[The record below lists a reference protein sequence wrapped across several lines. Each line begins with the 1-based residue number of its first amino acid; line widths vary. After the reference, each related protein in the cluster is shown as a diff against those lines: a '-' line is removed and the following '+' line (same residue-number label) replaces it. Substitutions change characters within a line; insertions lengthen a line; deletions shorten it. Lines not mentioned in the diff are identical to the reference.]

1 MFLAWTTLLSFIFLC
16 CCNVFFEFYTL
27 SKLLNKRS
35 TLLIFWGT
43 LGVINNLLSSYYN
56 SLIFVITELSLL
68 YLVFKQKKRDY
79 QTMGVIMVIS
89 LLSYIPTAVLT
100 IFTTFVE
107 KKHLFDYEIQ
117 VILPAILVVTTAY
130 IIFYKFLMKHDIK
143 KFFYPPDGLVNLFLV
158 TYTYG
163 VIISFDY
170 IHFVSYKSAVFI
182 IPIVYLIQ
190 LLFAFFI
197 SMVSHRIR
205 KASVDKKTTETL
217 LFYTKQL
224 EESQRSLRQFKH
236 DYQNILISMEAELK
250 DNDNFKELLAYSAS
264 HLEKSKAWRFNDLD
278 NVSDPEIKSIVI
290 SKLDNCFT
298 NSLPVSFECRQPLR
312 EIQGINKFDLIRLLG
327 IAFDNAIEASE
338 NFTAPEIKV
347 LLLNTDVGFEFEIRN
362 KVAGTFDTTKLQ
374 QAGVTTK
381 EGHAGLGL
389 ASAQAIISNYNNVFL
404 AHAIK
409 DNWFTFTLSVNK
421 EG

>member
-1 MFLAWTTLLSFIFLC
+1 MLDIFIA
-16 CCNVFFEFYTL
+16 V
-27 SKLLNKRS
+27 
-35 TLLIFWGT
+35 
-43 LGVINNLLSSYYN
+43 GV
-56 SLIFVITELSLL
+56 
-68 YLVFKQKKRDY
+68 
-79 QTMGVIMVIS
+79 
-89 LLSYIPTAVLT
+89 
-100 IFTTFVE
+100 
-107 KKHLFDYEIQ
+107 
-117 VILPAILVVTTAY
+117 
-130 IIFYKFLMKHDIK
+130 
-143 KFFYPPDGLVNLFLV
+143 LVNLFFDFYASGKLTNINLWSKRTKVLLIFLVNLVILSVTNSQLIAITIELFSLYYLLKSKNIKFDYAVLGSILSTMTVSYVGSFIFDSFDLKLV
-158 TYTYG
+158 TQYKSYALLFLPLEIILYFIGYKLLKKINPYRWLNGSDGFIIFVLICYTYI
-163 VIISFDY
+163 VIITLDNITY
-170 IHFVSYKSAVFI
+170 LVSQWVSIIVPILFI
-182 IPIVYLIQ
+182 IQ
-190 LLFAFFI
+190 LVFAGLVLGI
-197 SMVSHRIR
+197 SRQIR

-217 LFYTKQL
+217 LFYTKKL
-224 EESQRSLRQFKH
+224 EDSQRSRRQFKH

-312 EIQGINKFDLIRLLG
+312 KIQGINKFDLIRLLG

-347 LLLNTDVGFEFEIRN
+347 LLLNTDIGFEFEIRN

-421 EG
+421 EE

>member
-1 MFLAWTTLLSFIFLC
+1 ML
-16 CCNVFFEFYTL
+16 NVF
-27 SKLLNKRS
+27 
-35 TLLIFWGT
+35 IAV
-43 LGVINNLLSSYYN
+43 GV
-56 SLIFVITELSLL
+56 
-68 YLVFKQKKRDY
+68 
-79 QTMGVIMVIS
+79 
-89 LLSYIPTAVLT
+89 
-100 IFTTFVE
+100 
-107 KKHLFDYEIQ
+107 
-117 VILPAILVVTTAY
+117 
-130 IIFYKFLMKHDIK
+130 
-143 KFFYPPDGLVNLFLV
+143 LVNLFFDFYASGKLTNINLWSKRTKVLLIFLV
-158 TYTYG
+158 NL
-163 VIISFDY
+163 VILSITNSQLIAITIELFSLYYLLKSKNIKFDY
-170 IHFVSYKSAVFI
+170 AVLGSILSTMTVSYVGSFIFDFFDLKLKSYVLLFLPLEIILYFIGYKLLKKINPYRRLSGPDGFVIFILICYNITYLVSQWVSIVVPILFI
-182 IPIVYLIQ
+182 IQLVFAGLI
-190 LLFAFFI
+190 LGI
-197 SMVSHRIR
+197 SRQIR

-217 LFYTKQL
+217 FFYTKQL
-224 EESQRSLRQFKH
+224 EDSQRSLRQFKH

-362 KVAGTFDTTKLQ
+362 KVASTFDTTKLQ

-404 AHAIK
+404 ARAIK
-409 DNWFTFTLSVNK
+409 DNWFTFTLYVNK

>member
-224 EESQRSLRQFKH
+224 EDSQRSLRQFKH

-278 NVSDPEIKSIVI
+278 NVSGPEIKSIVI

>member
-1 MFLAWTTLLSFIFLC
+1 MLDIFIAVGVLINLFFDFYVSGKLTNINLWSKRTKVLLIFLVNLVILSITNSQLIAITIELFSLYYLLKSKNIKFDYVVLGSILSTMTVSYVCSFIFD
-16 CCNVFFEFYTL
+16 FFDL
-27 SKLLNKRS
+27 KLVTQYKS
-35 TLLIFWGT
+35 YVLLF
-43 LGVINNLLSSYYN
+43 
-56 SLIFVITELSLL
+56 
-68 YLVFKQKKRDY
+68 
-79 QTMGVIMVIS
+79 
-89 LLSYIPTAVLT
+89 
-100 IFTTFVE
+100 
-107 KKHLFDYEIQ
+107 
-117 VILPAILVVTTAY
+117 LPLE
-130 IIFYKFLMKHDIK
+130 IIFYFIGYKLLK
-143 KFFYPPDGLVNLFLV
+143 KVNLYRRLSGPDGFVIFALIC
-158 TYTYG
+158 YTYI
-163 VIISFDY
+163 VIITLDNITY
-170 IHFVSYKSAVFI
+170 LVSQWVSIIVPILFI
-182 IPIVYLIQ
+182 IQLVFAGLI
-190 LLFAFFI
+190 LEI
-197 SMVSHRIR
+197 SRQIR
-205 KASVDKKTTETL
+205 KASVAKKTTETL

-250 DNDNFKELLAYSAS
+250 DNDNFKGLLAYSAS

-404 AHAIK
+404 AYAIK

-421 EG
+421 A

>member
-1 MFLAWTTLLSFIFLC
+1 ML
-16 CCNVFFEFYTL
+16 NVF
-27 SKLLNKRS
+27 
-35 TLLIFWGT
+35 IAV
-43 LGVINNLLSSYYN
+43 GV
-56 SLIFVITELSLL
+56 
-68 YLVFKQKKRDY
+68 
-79 QTMGVIMVIS
+79 
-89 LLSYIPTAVLT
+89 
-100 IFTTFVE
+100 
-107 KKHLFDYEIQ
+107 
-117 VILPAILVVTTAY
+117 
-130 IIFYKFLMKHDIK
+130 
-143 KFFYPPDGLVNLFLV
+143 LVNLFFDFYASGKLTNINLWSKRTKVLLIFLVNLVILSITNSQLIAITIELFSLYYLLKSKNIKFDYAVLGSILSTMTVSYVGSFIFDFFDLKLV
-158 TYTYG
+158 TQYKSYVLLFLPLEIILYFIG
-163 VIISFDY
+163 YKLLKKINPYRRLSGPDGFVIFILICYNYIVIITLDNITY
-170 IHFVSYKSAVFI
+170 LVSQWVSIVVPILFI
-182 IPIVYLIQ
+182 IQLVFAGLI
-190 LLFAFFI
+190 LGI
-197 SMVSHRIR
+197 SRQIR

-217 LFYTKQL
+217 FFYTKQL
-224 EESQRSLRQFKH
+224 EDSQRSLRQFKH

-278 NVSDPEIKSIVI
+278 NASDPEIKSIVI

-362 KVAGTFDTTKLQ
+362 KVASTFDTTKLQ

-404 AHAIK
+404 ARAIK
-409 DNWFTFTLSVNK
+409 DNWFTFTLYVNK

>member
-1 MFLAWTTLLSFIFLC
+1 MLD
-16 CCNVFFEFYTL
+16 
-27 SKLLNKRS
+27 
-35 TLLIFWGT
+35 
-43 LGVINNLLSSYYN
+43 VINNLLSSYYN
-56 SLIFVITELSLL
+56 PVIFLITELVLL

-79 QTMGVIMVIS
+79 QTMGVVMVIS

-381 EGHAGLGL
+381 
-389 ASAQAIISNYNNVFL
+389 
-404 AHAIK
+404 
-409 DNWFTFTLSVNK
+409 
-421 EG
+421 

>member
-1 MFLAWTTLLSFIFLC
+1 MLDIFIAVGVLINLFFDFYVSGKLTNINLWSKRTKVLLIFLVNLVILSITNSQLIAITIELFSLYYLLKSKNIKFDYIVLGSILSTMTVSYVCSFIFD
-16 CCNVFFEFYTL
+16 FFDLKLVTQYKSYVLLFWPLEIILYFIGY
-27 SKLLNKRS
+27 KLLKK
-35 TLLIFWGT
+35 
-43 LGVINNLLSSYYN
+43 INPYRWLSGSDGFV
-56 SLIFVITELSLL
+56 IFVLICYTYIVIITLDNIT
-68 YLVFKQKKRDY
+68 YLVSQW
-79 QTMGVIMVIS
+79 VSIIVPI
-89 LLSYIPTAVLT
+89 
-100 IFTTFVE
+100 
-107 KKHLFDYEIQ
+107 LFIIQ
-117 VILPAILVVTTAY
+117 LVFA
-130 IIFYKFLMKHDIK
+130 
-143 KFFYPPDGLVNLFLV
+143 GLVL
-158 TYTYG
+158 G
-163 VIISFDY
+163 ISR
-170 IHFVSYKSAVFI
+170 
-182 IPIVYLIQ
+182 Q
-190 LLFAFFI
+190 
-197 SMVSHRIR
+197 IR
-205 KASVDKKTTETL
+205 KTSVDKKTTETL

-224 EESQRSLRQFKH
+224 EDSQRSLRQFKH

-264 HLEKSKAWRFNDLD
+264 HLEKSKAWRFNELD

-312 EIQGINKFDLIRLLG
+312 EIQRINKFDLIRLLG

-347 LLLNTDVGFEFEIRN
+347 LLLNTDAGFEFEIRN

-381 EGHAGLGL
+381 KGHDGLGL

-421 EG
+421 EE

>member
-1 MFLAWTTLLSFIFLC
+1 MLD
-16 CCNVFFEFYTL
+16 
-27 SKLLNKRS
+27 
-35 TLLIFWGT
+35 
-43 LGVINNLLSSYYN
+43 VINNLLSSYYN
-56 SLIFVITELSLL
+56 PVIFLITELVLL

-79 QTMGVIMVIS
+79 QTMGVVMVIS

-170 IHFVSYKSAVFI
+170 IHFVSLKTAVFI

-205 KASVDKKTTETL
+205 RAIVDKKTTETL

-409 DNWFTFTLSVNK
+409 DNWFTFTLSINK
-421 EG
+421 EE

>member
-1 MFLAWTTLLSFIFLC
+1 MLDIFIA
-16 CCNVFFEFYTL
+16 V
-27 SKLLNKRS
+27 
-35 TLLIFWGT
+35 
-43 LGVINNLLSSYYN
+43 GV
-56 SLIFVITELSLL
+56 
-68 YLVFKQKKRDY
+68 
-79 QTMGVIMVIS
+79 
-89 LLSYIPTAVLT
+89 
-100 IFTTFVE
+100 
-107 KKHLFDYEIQ
+107 
-117 VILPAILVVTTAY
+117 
-130 IIFYKFLMKHDIK
+130 
-143 KFFYPPDGLVNLFLV
+143 LVNLFFDFYASGKLTNINLWSKRTKVLLIFLV
-158 TYTYG
+158 NLVILSITNSQLIAITIELFSLYYLLKSKNIKFDYAVLGSILSTMTVSYVG
-163 VIISFDY
+163 SFIFDFFDLKLVAQYKSYVLLFLPLEIILYFIGYRLLKKINPYRLLSGPDGFVIFLLICYNYIVIITLDNITY
-170 IHFVSYKSAVFI
+170 LVSQWVSIVVPILFI
-182 IPIVYLIQ
+182 IQLVFAGLI
-190 LLFAFFI
+190 LGI
-197 SMVSHRIR
+197 SRQIR

>member
-1 MFLAWTTLLSFIFLC
+1 
-16 CCNVFFEFYTL
+16 
-27 SKLLNKRS
+27 
-35 TLLIFWGT
+35 
-43 LGVINNLLSSYYN
+43 
-56 SLIFVITELSLL
+56 
-68 YLVFKQKKRDY
+68 
-79 QTMGVIMVIS
+79 
-89 LLSYIPTAVLT
+89 
-100 IFTTFVE
+100 
-107 KKHLFDYEIQ
+107 
-117 VILPAILVVTTAY
+117 
-130 IIFYKFLMKHDIK
+130 
-143 KFFYPPDGLVNLFLV
+143 
-158 TYTYG
+158 
-163 VIISFDY
+163 
-170 IHFVSYKSAVFI
+170 
-182 IPIVYLIQ
+182 
-190 LLFAFFI
+190 
-197 SMVSHRIR
+197 
-205 KASVDKKTTETL
+205 
-217 LFYTKQL
+217 
-224 EESQRSLRQFKH
+224 
-236 DYQNILISMEAELK
+236 MEAELK

-290 SKLDNCFT
+290 SKLDTCFT

-362 KVAGTFDTTKLQ
+362 KVASTFDTTKLQ

-404 AHAIK
+404 ARAIK
-409 DNWFTFTLSVNK
+409 DNWFTFTLYVNK

>member
-1 MFLAWTTLLSFIFLC
+1 MLDIFIA
-16 CCNVFFEFYTL
+16 V
-27 SKLLNKRS
+27 
-35 TLLIFWGT
+35 
-43 LGVINNLLSSYYN
+43 GV
-56 SLIFVITELSLL
+56 
-68 YLVFKQKKRDY
+68 
-79 QTMGVIMVIS
+79 
-89 LLSYIPTAVLT
+89 
-100 IFTTFVE
+100 
-107 KKHLFDYEIQ
+107 
-117 VILPAILVVTTAY
+117 
-130 IIFYKFLMKHDIK
+130 
-143 KFFYPPDGLVNLFLV
+143 LVNLFFDFYASGKLTNINLWSKRTKVLLIFLVNLVILSVTNSQLIAITIELFSLYYLLKSKNIKFDYAVLGSILSTMTVSYVGSFIFDSFDLKLV
-158 TYTYG
+158 TQYKSYALLFLPLEIILYFIGYKLLKKINPYRWLNGSDGFIIFVLICYTYI
-163 VIISFDY
+163 VIITLDNITY
-170 IHFVSYKSAVFI
+170 LVSQWVSIIVPILFI
-182 IPIVYLIQ
+182 IQ
-190 LLFAFFI
+190 LVFAGLVLGI
-197 SMVSHRIR
+197 SRQIR

-250 DNDNFKELLAYSAS
+250 DNDNFKGLLAYSAS

>member
-1 MFLAWTTLLSFIFLC
+1 MLDIFIAVGVLINLFFDFYVSGKLTNINLWSKRTKVLLIFLVNLVILSITNSQLIAITIELFSLYYLLKSKNIKFDYAVLGSILSTMTVSYVCSFIFD
-16 CCNVFFEFYTL
+16 FFDLELAIQYRNYVLLFLPLEIILYFIGY
-27 SKLLNKRS
+27 KLLKK
-35 TLLIFWGT
+35 
-43 LGVINNLLSSYYN
+43 INPYRWLSGSDGFV
-56 SLIFVITELSLL
+56 IFVLICYTYIVIITLDNIT
-68 YLVFKQKKRDY
+68 YLVSQW
-79 QTMGVIMVIS
+79 VSIIV
-89 LLSYIPTAVLT
+89 P
-100 IFTTFVE
+100 
-107 KKHLFDYEIQ
+107 
-117 VILPAILVVTTAY
+117 IL
-130 IIFYKFLMKHDIK
+130 
-143 KFFYPPDGLVNLFLV
+143 
-158 TYTYG
+158 
-163 VIISFDY
+163 
-170 IHFVSYKSAVFI
+170 FI
-182 IPIVYLIQ
+182 IQLVFAGLI
-190 LLFAFFI
+190 LEI
-197 SMVSHRIR
+197 SRQIR

-217 LFYTKQL
+217 FFYTKQL

-347 LLLNTDVGFEFEIRN
+347 LLLNTDAGFEFEIRN

-381 EGHAGLGL
+381 EGHDGLGL

-421 EG
+421 EE